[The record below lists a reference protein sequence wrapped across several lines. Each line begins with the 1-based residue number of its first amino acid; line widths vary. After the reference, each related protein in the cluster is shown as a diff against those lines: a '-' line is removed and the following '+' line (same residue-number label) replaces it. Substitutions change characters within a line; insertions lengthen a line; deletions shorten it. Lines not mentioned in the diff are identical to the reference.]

1 MADATP
7 PTPSW
12 AAFMAL
18 LGSLRDLLG
27 SLGAARE
34 RSLRGSGRCQG
45 VVWGACWRVSKI
57 SYHKVGFG
65 LDVEATWRRLVALLE
80 PSWDFLGPSWAAL
93 GRPWALLGA
102 LMEPLVAILG
112 HLGTIRGPS
121 RGHLGH
127 LKTQIAEK
135 LKNAPPPTRNAH
147 FGVAA
152 GANWAQV
159 GPR

>member
-1 MADATP
+1 M
-7 PTPSW
+7 
-12 AAFMAL
+12 
-18 LGSLRDLLG
+18 
-27 SLGAARE
+27 
-34 RSLRGSGRCQG
+34 
-45 VVWGACWRVSKI
+45 VWGAFWRVLKI

-135 LKNAPPPTRNAH
+135 LKNATPPTRNAN
-147 FGVAA
+147 FGVAV
-152 GANWAQV
+152 GAKSGHVEPKLGEISARV
-159 GPR
+159 GILRPS

>member
-1 MADATP
+1 M
-7 PTPSW
+7 
-12 AAFMAL
+12 
-18 LGSLRDLLG
+18 
-27 SLGAARE
+27 
-34 RSLRGSGRCQG
+34 RGSGRWHG
-45 VVWGACWRVSKI
+45 VVRGAFWRVLKI

-112 HLGTIRGPS
+112 HLETIRGPS

-127 LKTQIAEK
+127 LKTQIRKSSNMQPFPHEM
-135 LKNAPPPTRNAH
+135 LIWGLQLGPS
-147 FGVAA
+147 
-152 GANWAQV
+152 WAQV